1 MGISQSQE
9 ESKQENSSNRN
20 QVIKNTNHELLEQE
34 LFIQTSLLALEDP
47 KKSSFKQQ
55 ASETESKKNSTNQEG
70 SRVEPKKLTSFN
82 QNGSGLEP
90 KKLTSFNQDGSGAEL
105 KKTSFKQEGSS
116 GVELKKSTSFKQEGS
131 SGVELKKSTSFKQ
144 EGNGQENKAMGGT
157 YKKVPHMF
165 ETLIKQ
171 ADPGS
176 LPEHINSG
184 IFLNKRTKKYWV
196 DQETGCNCF
205 MLFPRGLSIAWA
217 EDRRYWQW
225 FQVED
230 IRGTNI
236 EIANLLNVCWLEVHG
251 KINTSLL
258 TPKTKYEVVFVVKME
273 ELSYGWQTPVNLRLL
288 FENGITH
295 EQKVKLLELPR
306 DQRKELKVGEIINSG
321 EKAEEVE
328 ISLYEYNGGQWK
340 RGLVI
345 EGVIIRPNK

>member
-1 MGISQSQE
+1 MVSGGRYKVTHTHTHIYFTP
-9 ESKQENSSNRN
+9 K
-20 QVIKNTNHELLEQE
+20 
-34 LFIQTSLLALEDP
+34 LFNIYIQILYYQ
-47 KKSSFKQQ
+47 KIYIYIVFH
-55 ASETESKKNSTNQEG
+55 
-70 SRVEPKKLTSFN
+70 F
-82 QNGSGLEP
+82 
-90 KKLTSFNQDGSGAEL
+90 
-105 KKTSFKQEGSS
+105 
-116 GVELKKSTSFKQEGS
+116 
-131 SGVELKKSTSFKQ
+131 
-144 EGNGQENKAMGGT
+144 
-157 YKKVPHMF
+157 
-165 ETLIKQ
+165 I
-171 ADPGS
+171 
-176 LPEHINSG
+176 
-184 IFLNKRTKKYWV
+184 
-196 DQETGCNCF
+196 C
-205 MLFPRGLSIAWA
+205 
-217 EDRRYWQW
+217 
-225 FQVED
+225 
-230 IRGTNI
+230 RGTNI

>member
-1 MGISQSQE
+1 MGTSQSQE
-9 ESKQENSSNRN
+9 ESKQENSSNSN
-20 QVIKNTNHELLEQE
+20 QVIKNTNHELPEQE

-47 KKSSFKQQ
+47 KKTSFKQHG
-55 ASETESKKNSTNQEG
+55 SETESKKTSTNQEG
-70 SRVEPKKLTSFN
+70 SGVEPKKLTSFN
-82 QNGSGLEP
+82 QE
-90 KKLTSFNQDGSGAEL
+90 GSGAEL
-105 KKTSFKQEGSS
+105 RKTSFKQEGSS
-116 GVELKKSTSFKQEGS
+116 GVELKKSTSSKQEGS
-131 SGVELKKSTSFKQ
+131 SGVELKKSSSFKQ

-230 IRGTNI
+230 IRGTSI
-236 EIANLLNVCWLEVHG
+236 EIAELLNVCWLEVHG

-258 TPKTKYEVVFVVKME
+258 TPKTKYEVVFVVKMK

-288 FENGITH
+288 FENGVTH
-295 EQKVKLLELPR
+295 EQKVNLLELPR
-306 DQRKELKVGEIINSG
+306 EQRKELKVGEIMNSG
-321 EKAEEVE
+321 EKTREVE
-328 ISLYEYNGGQWK
+328 FSLYEYDVGQWK